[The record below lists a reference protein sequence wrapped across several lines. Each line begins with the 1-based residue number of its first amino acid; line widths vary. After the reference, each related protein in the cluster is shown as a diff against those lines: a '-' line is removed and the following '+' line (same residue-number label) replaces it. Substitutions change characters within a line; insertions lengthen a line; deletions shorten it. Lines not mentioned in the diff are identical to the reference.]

1 MAVSDN
7 TETIA
12 AVDRMN
18 EALSRRDLDAY
29 MAALTE
35 DCVFETTFPAP
46 DGIRYEGQD
55 AVRGATGEFLQTSP
69 QARFE
74 TEELFACG
82 DRAVMRWTYHWV
94 EADGTPG
101 HVRGVDVLRIRD
113 GRISEMLAYVKG

>member
-46 DGIRYEGQD
+46 DGVRYEGQD
-55 AVRGATGEFLQTSP
+55 AVRGATAEFLQSSP

-74 TEELFACG
+74 TEELLACG